1 MNDDNI
7 LITGGINPP
16 DKEIRKLREEVEA
29 LKKENKRLNIK
40 IKHYKDENYILKD
53 RIDELEDYI
62 TENERLKEAISK
74 ALLTLNGDVFRCLFS
89 DCSRSRLPAL
99 VEIISKKSLT
109 CTVSLLP
116 LNSTA
121 TV

>member
-7 LITGGINPP
+7 LITGGFIPP
-16 DKEIRKLREEVEA
+16 DIETRKLREEVEA
-29 LKKENKRLNIK
+29 LKKENERLNIK

-74 ALLTLNGDVFRCLFS
+74 ALLTLNGD
-89 DCSRSRLPAL
+89 D
-99 VEIISKKSLT
+99 
-109 CTVSLLP
+109 
-116 LNSTA
+116 
-121 TV
+121 

>member
-7 LITGGINPP
+7 LITGGFVPP
-16 DKEIRKLREEVEA
+16 DKEIRKLREEVEE
-29 LKKENKRLNIK
+29 LKKENERLNIK

-74 ALLTLNGDVFRCLFS
+74 ALSTLNGG
-89 DCSRSRLPAL
+89 
-99 VEIISKKSLT
+99 
-109 CTVSLLP
+109 
-116 LNSTA
+116 N
-121 TV
+121 